1 MTRRSAADSP
11 WTPAERRLFAKLKT
25 PPAIQAW
32 LNALKYDADYR
43 ARSPRRVM
51 RERKAACFDGA
62 MFAAAALREL
72 GHRPRL
78 VDLRAWNDDDHVL
91 AVFTED
97 GLWGAVAKSNTT
109 VLRYREPVYRSLREL
124 VMSYFE
130 VYFNTVGQKTLR
142 SYSRPLDL
150 ATLDGRGWQTDE
162 DDLNW
167 IGDRLDALQHLPVV
181 TPAQVRRLTDVDPD
195 LMRAGFLG
203 AVQAGLFQARRRKPI
218 G

>member
-1 MTRRSAADSP
+1 MARRNTPSDS
-11 WTPAERRLFAKLKT
+11 WTAAERRLFARLKS
-25 PPAIQAW
+25 PLHIQQF
-32 LNALKYDADYR
+32 LNELKYDADYR

-72 GHRPRL
+72 GHRARL

-91 AVFTED
+91 AVFTVD
-97 GLWGAVAKSNTT
+97 GSWGAVAKSNTT

-150 ATLDGRGWQTDE
+150 ATLDHRGWQIDE
-162 DDLNW
+162 EDLNW
-167 IGDRLDALQHLPVV
+167 IGDRLDELQHLPVV
-181 TPAQVRRLTDVDPD
+181 SPAQIRRLAPVDPA

-203 AVQAGLFQARRRKPI
+203 AVQAGLFQAKKRRPLA
-218 G
+218 

>member
-1 MTRRSAADSP
+1 MPRSAPAT
-11 WTPAERRLFAKLKT
+11 WTPAEARLLARLRT
-25 PPAIQAW
+25 PLLIQLF
-32 LNALKYDADYR
+32 LNDLRYDKDYR

-91 AVFTED
+91 AVFTVD
-97 GLWGAVAKSNTT
+97 GRWGAVAKSNTT
-109 VLRYREPVYRSLREL
+109 VLRFREPVYRSLREL

-150 ATLDGRGWQTDE
+150 STLDRRGWQVDE
-162 DDLNW
+162 SDLDW
-167 IGDRLDALQHLPVV
+167 IADRLDALEHLPVV
-181 TPAQVRRLTDVDPD
+181 TPAQVRRLAPVDPD

-203 AVQAGLFQARRRKPI
+203 AVKAGLFQAKKRRPPA
-218 G
+218 

>member
-1 MTRRSAADSP
+1 MPSRPANPQP
-11 WTPAERRLFAKLKT
+11 WTAAERRAFARLKS
-25 PPAIQAW
+25 PRQIQAF
-32 LNALKYDADYR
+32 LNGLKYDADYR
-43 ARSPRRVM
+43 ARSPRRVL
-51 RERKAACFDGA
+51 RERRAACFDGA
-62 MFAAAALREL
+62 LFAAAALREL

-97 GLWGAVAKSNTT
+97 GRWGAVAKSNTT

-150 ATLDGRGWQTDE
+150 TAFDKRSWLVDE
-162 DDLNW
+162 DDLGW

-181 TPAQVRRLTDVDPD
+181 TPERIRKLAPADPD
-195 LMRAGFLG
+195 LVRAGFLG
-203 AVQAGLFQARRRKPI
+203 AVKAGLYQAKRRRP
-218 G
+218 

>member
-1 MTRRSAADSP
+1 MARDTHAASP
-11 WTPAERRLFAKLKT
+11 WTAAERRLLARLKT
-25 PPAIQAW
+25 PLAIQQF
-32 LNALKYDADYR
+32 LNGLKYDADYR

-51 RERKAACFDGA
+51 RDQKAACFDGA

-91 AVFTED
+91 AVYTVD
-97 GLWGAVAKSNTT
+97 GRWGAVAKSNTT
-109 VLRYREPVYRSLREL
+109 VLRSREPVYRSLREL

-150 ATLDGRGWQTDE
+150 ATLDKRGWLTDE

-167 IGDRLDALQHLPVV
+167 IGDRLDELQHLPVV
-181 TPAQVRRLTDVDPD
+181 TPAQVKRLVPVDPD
-195 LMRAGFLG
+195 LVRAGFLG
-203 AVQAGLFQARRRKPI
+203 AVQAGLYQAKFRKPVA
-218 G
+218 

>member
-1 MTRRSAADSP
+1 MPSRSRIPQP
-11 WTPAERRLFAKLKT
+11 WTAAERRVLKRLKS
-25 PPAIQAW
+25 PQDIQLY

-51 RERKAACFDGA
+51 REGKAACFDGA

-91 AVFTED
+91 AVFTV
-97 GLWGAVAKSNTT
+97 GGRWGAVAKSNTT

-150 ATLDGRGWQTDE
+150 ATLDHRDWLTDE
-162 DDLNW
+162 DDLGW
-167 IGDRLDALQHLPVV
+167 IGDRLDERQHLPVV
-181 TPAQVRRLTDVDPD
+181 TPAQIRGLAPVDPA
-195 LMRAGFLG
+195 LMKAGFLG
-203 AVQAGLFQARRRKPI
+203 AVQAGLYQAKKRRPVA
-218 G
+218 

>member
-1 MTRRSAADSP
+1 MPRSPAP
-11 WTPAERRLFAKLKT
+11 TWTAAERRLLARLRT
-25 PPAIQAW
+25 PLRIQEF

-91 AVFTED
+91 AVFTVD
-97 GLWGAVAKSNTT
+97 GRWGAVAKSNTT
-109 VLRYREPVYRSLREL
+109 VLRFREPVYRSLREL

-150 ATLDGRGWQTDE
+150 ATLDRRGWLVDE
-162 DDLNW
+162 QDLDW
-167 IGDRLDALQHLPVV
+167 IADRLDALEHLPVV
-181 TPAQVRRLTDVDPD
+181 TPEQVRRLAPVDPA

-203 AVQAGLFQARRRKPI
+203 AVKAGLYQATKRRPLA
-218 G
+218 

>member
-1 MTRRSAADSP
+1 MPRRRQSP
-11 WTPAERRLFAKLKT
+11 WTAAEKRLFAKLKN
-25 PPAIQAW
+25 PPAVQAW

-91 AVFTED
+91 AVFTEN

-150 ATLDGRGWQTDE
+150 ATLDRRGWQTDE

-203 AVQAGLFQARRRKPI
+203 AVQAGLFQARRRKPLA
-218 G
+218 

>member
-1 MTRRSAADSP
+1 MPRPAPAT
-11 WTPAERRLFAKLKT
+11 WTPAEARLLARLRT
-25 PPAIQAW
+25 PLHIQHF
-32 LNALKYDADYR
+32 LNDLRYDADYR

-51 RERKAACFDGA
+51 RDRKAACFDGA

-91 AVFTED
+91 AVFTVD
-97 GLWGAVAKSNTT
+97 GCWGAVAKSNTT

-150 ATLDGRGWQTDE
+150 ATLDRRLWQVDE
-162 DDLNW
+162 EDLDW
-167 IGDRLDALQHLPVV
+167 IADRLDALEHLPVV
-181 TPAQVRRLTDVDPD
+181 TPAQVRRLAPVDPD

-203 AVQAGLFQARRRKPI
+203 AVKAGLFQAKKRRPLA
-218 G
+218 

>member
-1 MTRRSAADSP
+1 MPRPAPAI
-11 WTPAERRLFAKLKT
+11 WTPAEARLLGRLRS
-25 PPAIQAW
+25 PLRIQEF
-32 LNALKYDADYR
+32 LNGLRYDKDYR

-51 RERKAACFDGA
+51 RDRKAACFDGA

-91 AVFTED
+91 AVYTVD

-109 VLRYREPVYRSLREL
+109 VLRSREPVYRSLREL

-130 VYFNTVGQKTLR
+130 VYFNTAGQKTLR

-150 ATLDGRGWQTDE
+150 SALDRRGWQVDE
-162 DDLNW
+162 SDLDW
-167 IGDRLDALQHLPVV
+167 IADRLDALEHLPVV
-181 TPAQVRRLTDVDPD
+181 TPEQVRRLAPVDPD

-203 AVQAGLFQARRRKPI
+203 AVRAGLFQAKKRRPL

>member
-1 MTRRSAADSP
+1 MPRPAPATWTAAEARLLARLR
-11 WTPAERRLFAKLKT
+11 TPLH
-25 PPAIQAW
+25 IQQF
-32 LNALKYDADYR
+32 LNGLPYDADYR
-43 ARSPRRVM
+43 ARSPRRLM

-91 AVFTED
+91 AVYTVD

-109 VLRYREPVYRSLREL
+109 VLRSREPVYRSLREL

-150 ATLDGRGWQTDE
+150 STLDRRGWLVAEE
-162 DDLNW
+162 DLDW
-167 IGDRLDALQHLPVV
+167 VADRLDALEHLPVV
-181 TPAQVRRLTDVDPD
+181 TPGQVRRLAPVDPD

-203 AVQAGLFQARRRKPI
+203 AVAAGLFQAKKRRPLA
-218 G
+218 

>member
-1 MTRRSAADSP
+1 MYRTRRPDP
-11 WTPAERRLFAKLKT
+11 WTPAERRLLARLKS
-25 PPAIQAW
+25 PLRIQQFVNE
-32 LNALKYDADYR
+32 LPYDAEYR
-43 ARSPRRVM
+43 ARSPRRLM

-91 AVFTED
+91 AVFTE
-97 GLWGAVAKSNTT
+97 GGRWGAVAKSNTT
-109 VLRYREPVYRSLREL
+109 VLRFREPVYRTLREL

-150 ATLDGRGWQTDE
+150 AALDRRGWLVDE
-162 DDLNW
+162 QDLDW
-167 IGDRLDALQHLPVV
+167 VADRLDALEHLPVV
-181 TPAQVRRLTDVDPD
+181 TPAQVRRLSPVDPA
-195 LMRAGFLG
+195 LMKAGFLG
-203 AVQAGLFQARRRKPI
+203 AVEAGLFQAKKRRPLA
-218 G
+218 

>member
-1 MTRRSAADSP
+1 MPARSRKPQP
-11 WTPAERRLFAKLKT
+11 WTAAERRLLARLKS
-25 PPAIQAW
+25 PQHIQLF
-32 LNALKYDADYR
+32 LNDLAYDADYL

-78 VDLRAWNDDDHVL
+78 VDLRAWNDDDHVI
-91 AVFTED
+91 AVFNE
-97 GLWGAVAKSNTT
+97 GRCWGAVAKSNTT
-109 VLRYREPVYRSLREL
+109 VLRYREPVYRTLREL

-150 ATLDGRGWQTDE
+150 ATLDARGWLVDE
-162 DDLNW
+162 ADLGW
-167 IGDRLDALQHLPVV
+167 IGDRLDDLQHLPVV
-181 TPAQVRRLTDVDPD
+181 TPAQIRALAPVDPA
-195 LMRAGFLG
+195 LMKAGFLG
-203 AVQAGLFQARRRKPI
+203 AVQAGLYQAKYRKPLA
-218 G
+218 

>member
-1 MTRRSAADSP
+1 MARRPHSP
-11 WTPAERRLFAKLKT
+11 APWAPAERRLLTRLKT
-25 PPAIQAW
+25 PLAIQLW

-91 AVFTED
+91 AVFTEN
-97 GLWGAVAKSNTT
+97 GRWGAVAKSNTT

-150 ATLDGRGWQTDE
+150 ARLDARGWQTDE
-162 DDLNW
+162 QDLGW
-167 IGDRLDALQHLPVV
+167 IGDRLDALEHLPVV
-181 TPAQVRRLTDVDPD
+181 TPEQVRRLAPADPD
-195 LMRAGFLG
+195 LVRAGFLG
-203 AVQAGLFQARRRKPI
+203 AVKAGLFQAKKRRPLA
-218 G
+218 

>member
-1 MTRRSAADSP
+1 MPRPSATP
-11 WTPAERRLFAKLKT
+11 WTPSEARLLARLRT
-25 PPAIQAW
+25 PLHIQRF
-32 LNALKYDADYR
+32 LNELRYDADYR

-91 AVFTED
+91 AVFTVE
-97 GLWGAVAKSNTT
+97 GRWGAVAKSNTT
-109 VLRYREPVYRSLREL
+109 VLRYREPVYRTLREL

-150 ATLDGRGWQTDE
+150 ATLDRRGWQVDPE
-162 DDLNW
+162 DLDW
-167 IGDRLDALQHLPVV
+167 IADRLDALEHLPVV
-181 TPAQVRRLTDVDPD
+181 TPEQVRRLAPVDPD

-203 AVQAGLFQARRRKPI
+203 AVKAGLFQAKKRRPLA
-218 G
+218 

>member
-1 MTRRSAADSP
+1 MPRRPRRPDP
-11 WTPAERRLFAKLKT
+11 WTPAECRLLARLKT
-25 PPAIQAW
+25 PLDIQVW
-32 LNALKYDADYR
+32 LNALPYDVKYR

-51 RERKAACFDGA
+51 RDRTAACFDGA

-72 GHRPRL
+72 GHQARL
-78 VDLRAWNDDDHVL
+78 VNLRTWNDDDHVL
-91 AVFTED
+91 AVFTVD
-97 GLWGAVAKSNTT
+97 GGWGAIAKSNTT

-150 ATLDGRGWQTDE
+150 ARLDARGWLTDE
-162 DDLNW
+162 EDLDW
-167 IGDRLDALQHLPVV
+167 LADRLDAVPHLSVV
-181 TPAQVRRLTDVDPD
+181 TPAQIRRLAPVDPD

-203 AVQAGLFQARRRKPI
+203 AVEAGLFQAKKRRPLA
-218 G
+218 

>member
-1 MTRRSAADSP
+1 MDRPSAAASP
-11 WTPAERRLFAKLKT
+11 WTAAERRLFARLKT
-25 PPAIQAW
+25 PPAIQTW

-91 AVFTED
+91 AVFTEN
-97 GLWGAVAKSNTT
+97 GLWGSVAKSNTT

-150 ATLDGRGWQTDE
+150 AALDKRAWQTDE

>member
-1 MTRRSAADSP
+1 MTRPLHPGSP
-11 WTPAERRLFAKLKT
+11 WTAAERRLLARLKT
-25 PPAIQAW
+25 PPAIQQW
-32 LNALKYDADYR
+32 LGDLEYDADYR

-91 AVFTED
+91 AVFTLD
-97 GLWGAVAKSNTT
+97 GRWGAVAKSNTT

-130 VYFNTVGQKTLR
+130 VYFNTAGQKTLR

-150 ATLDGRGWQTDE
+150 ATLDGRRWQTDE

-167 IGDRLDALQHLPVV
+167 IGDHLDALQHLPVV
-181 TPAQVRRLTDVDPD
+181 TSAQVRALAPVDPD
-195 LMRAGFLG
+195 LVRAGFLG
-203 AVQAGLFQARRRKPI
+203 ANPAGLFQPERRKP
-218 G
+218 

>member
-1 MTRRSAADSP
+1 MPSRSRIPQP
-11 WTPAERRLFAKLKT
+11 WTAAERRILKRLKS
-25 PPAIQAW
+25 PQDIQLY

-51 RERKAACFDGA
+51 REGKAACFDGA

-97 GLWGAVAKSNTT
+97 GCWGAVAKSNTT

-150 ATLDGRGWQTDE
+150 ATLDPRGWLTDE
-162 DDLNW
+162 DDLGW
-167 IGDRLDALQHLPVV
+167 IGDKLDELQHLPVV
-181 TPAQVRRLTDVDPD
+181 TAAQIRRLSAVDTA
-195 LMRAGFLG
+195 LMKAGFLG
-203 AVQAGLFQARRRKPI
+203 AVQAGLYQAKKRRPLA
-218 G
+218 

>member
-1 MTRRSAADSP
+1 MPRTDP
-11 WTPAERRLFAKLKT
+11 TVWTPAETRLLARLRT
-25 PPAIQAW
+25 PQHIQLF
-32 LNALKYDADYR
+32 LNELRYDADYR

-91 AVFTED
+91 AVFTVD
-97 GLWGAVAKSNTT
+97 GRWGAVAKSNTT
-109 VLRYREPVYRSLREL
+109 VLRFREPVYRTLREL

-150 ATLDGRGWQTDE
+150 AALDRRGWQGDE
-162 DDLNW
+162 EDLDW
-167 IGDRLDALQHLPVV
+167 IADRLDALEHLPVV
-181 TPAQVRRLTDVDPD
+181 TPEQVRRLAPVDPD

-203 AVQAGLFQARRRKPI
+203 AVKAGLFQAKKRRPLA
-218 G
+218 

>member
-1 MTRRSAADSP
+1 MPRRPSP
-11 WTPAERRLFAKLKT
+11 WTPAERRLLARLKT
-25 PPAIQAW
+25 PLDIQLW

-91 AVFTED
+91 AVFTE
-97 GLWGAVAKSNTT
+97 GGRWGAVAKSNTT

-150 ATLDGRGWQTDE
+150 ARLDARGWQIDE
-162 DDLNW
+162 EDLGW
-167 IGDRLDALQHLPVV
+167 IGDRLDALEHLPVV
-181 TPAQVRRLTDVDPD
+181 TPEQVRRLAPADPD
-195 LMRAGFLG
+195 LVRAGFLG
-203 AVQAGLFQARRRKPI
+203 AVKAGLFQAKKRRPLA
-218 G
+218 

>member
-1 MTRRSAADSP
+1 MPRPAPAT
-11 WTPAERRLFAKLKT
+11 WTPAEARLLARLRT
-25 PPAIQAW
+25 PLRIQHF
-32 LNALKYDADYR
+32 LNGLRYDADYR

-51 RERKAACFDGA
+51 RDRKAACFDGA

-91 AVFTED
+91 AVFTVN
-97 GLWGAVAKSNTT
+97 GRWGAVAKSNTT

-150 ATLDGRGWQTDE
+150 ATLDRRLWQVDE
-162 DDLNW
+162 EDLDW
-167 IGDRLDALQHLPVV
+167 IADRLDALEHLPVV
-181 TPAQVRRLTDVDPD
+181 TPAQVRRLAPVDPD

-203 AVQAGLFQARRRKPI
+203 AVKAGLFQAKKRRPLA
-218 G
+218 

>member
-1 MTRRSAADSP
+1 MPRHAPERSP
-11 WTPAERRLFAKLKT
+11 WTAAERRLLARLKT
-25 PPAIQAW
+25 PLAIQQF
-32 LNALKYDADYR
+32 LNGLKYDADYR

-51 RERKAACFDGA
+51 RDQKAACFDGA
-62 MFAAAALREL
+62 MFAAAALNEL

-91 AVFTED
+91 AVYTVD
-97 GLWGAVAKSNTT
+97 GRWGAVAKSNTT
-109 VLRYREPVYRSLREL
+109 VLRSREPVYRSLREL

-150 ATLDGRGWQTDE
+150 ATLDRRGWLTDE

-167 IGDRLDALQHLPVV
+167 IGDRLDLLQHLPVV
-181 TPAQVRRLTDVDPD
+181 TPAQVKRLEPVDPD

-203 AVQAGLFQARRRKPI
+203 AVQAGLYQAKYRKPLA
-218 G
+218 

>member
-1 MTRRSAADSP
+1 MPRPAPAT
-11 WTPAERRLFAKLKT
+11 WTPAEARLLARLRT
-25 PPAIQAW
+25 PLRIQHF
-32 LNALKYDADYR
+32 LNGLRYDAGYR

-51 RERKAACFDGA
+51 RDRKAACFDGA

-91 AVFTED
+91 AVFTVN
-97 GLWGAVAKSNTT
+97 GRWGAVAKSNTT

-150 ATLDGRGWQTDE
+150 ATLDRRLWQVDE
-162 DDLNW
+162 EDLDW
-167 IGDRLDALQHLPVV
+167 IADRLDALEHLPVV
-181 TPAQVRRLTDVDPD
+181 TPAQVRRLAPVDPD

-203 AVQAGLFQARRRKPI
+203 AVKAGLFQAKKRRPLA
-218 G
+218 

>member
-1 MTRRSAADSP
+1 MPGRSRIPQP
-11 WTPAERRLFAKLKT
+11 WTAAERRVLKRLKS
-25 PPAIQAW
+25 PQDIQLY

-51 RERKAACFDGA
+51 REGKAACFDGA

-72 GHRPRL
+72 GFRPQL

-91 AVFTED
+91 AVFRVD
-97 GLWGAVAKSNTT
+97 GRWGAVAKSNTT

-150 ATLDGRGWQTDE
+150 ATLDHRGWLVDE
-162 DDLNW
+162 DDLGW
-167 IGDRLDALQHLPVV
+167 IGDKLDELQHLPVV
-181 TPAQVRRLTDVDPD
+181 TPAQIRSLAPVDPA
-195 LMRAGFLG
+195 LMKAGFLG
-203 AVQAGLFQARRRKPI
+203 AVQAGLFQAKKRRPLA
-218 G
+218 